1 MLLQKL
7 GVLKSS
13 SEERHKF
20 FRIVLR
26 VCSDKYIS
34 RFLRTRHQC
43 EGMKLSNNPS
53 SDSL

>member
-7 GVLKSS
+7 GALKSN

-20 FRIVLR
+20 FQIVLR
-26 VCSDKYIS
+26 VCSDKCIS
-34 RFLRTRHQC
+34 RFLRTRQC
-43 EGMKLSNNPS
+43 KGMKLSNNLP

>member
-7 GVLKSS
+7 GALKSN

-20 FRIVLR
+20 FPIVLR
-26 VCSDKYIS
+26 VCSDKCILYK
-34 RFLRTRHQC
+34 C
-43 EGMKLSNNPS
+43 KGMKLSNNLP